1 MKIEKEEQGMNKQNI
16 NENTLDLN
24 LEKISTSMYVANM
37 LGIYRELY
45 DNGFVSEETYRE
57 MLWRLADLET
67 ENL

>member
-1 MKIEKEEQGMNKQNI
+1 MNKQNI

>member
-1 MKIEKEEQGMNKQNI
+1 MNKQNI

-37 LGIYRELY
+37 LGIYRELH